1 MDDKREIS
9 QAKKRMLRKIGDS
22 SKVRSDEEFFKM
34 CLLSYQMANP
44 SDIQVM
50 KLDYKVLLKQV
61 RDIEKLPF
69 FKWNTWLS
77 QKVE

>member
-34 CLLSYQMANP
+34 IVLSFQMANP
-44 SDIQVM
+44 TDKQIM
-50 KLDYKVLLKQV
+50 KLDYKNLF
-61 RDIEKLPF
+61 E
-69 FKWNTWLS
+69 
-77 QKVE
+77 